1 MFNLEK
7 FQKAK
12 ELNFSNNS
20 KIEELG
26 LIISRECTQKCSFCP
41 HSLDSYKELK
51 FKKFMDIEIIE
62 KVLNDL
68 EYEVNFDIA
77 CFGEP
82 LLHKDIFKILKLL
95 EGFKVKLTTNGLMF
109 YNKDFLKKYL
119 KFNIETY
126 ISIYNINDLKFFKT
140 LPFILK
146 EMYNFETL
154 SDKKLNNRSGILDFE
169 NLNNSNNLN
178 ISNTSLKKNSNISL
192 NEMLNVSKSCN
203 YPFYSLYIDTNGD
216 AQYCPNNWTKDLV
229 IGNVLNENLNDI
241 WNKSTNLRIKML
253 ENKRFELPICSKC
266 NVNGTLIGNSK
277 IQYF

>member
-140 LPFILK
+140 LPFINK
-146 EMYNFETL
+146 EMYNKETL
-154 SDKKLNNRSGILDFE
+154 SDKKLNNRSGILNFE
-169 NLNNSNNLN
+169 TSNNSNNLN
-178 ISNTSLKKNSNISL
+178 I
-192 NEMLNVSKSCN
+192 SKSCN

-277 IQYF
+277 IQYFQ

>member
-7 FQKAK
+7 FQKAR

-41 HSLDSYKELK
+41 HSLESFKK
-51 FKKFMDIEIIE
+51 FKTEKFMDIKIIE
-62 KVLNDL
+62 KILNDL

-82 LLHKDIFKILKLL
+82 LLHKDIFNILNLL
-95 EGFKVKLTTNGLMF
+95 KDFNVKLTTNGLMF

-119 KFNIETY
+119 KFNIKTY
-126 ISIYNINDLKFFKT
+126 ISIYNINDLEFFKN
-140 LPFILK
+140 LPFIIK

-154 SDKKLNNRSGILDFE
+154 SDKKLNNRSGILNNFIQNE
-169 NLNNSNNLN
+169 NLNIL
-178 ISNTSLKKNSNISL
+178 
-192 NEMLNVSKSCN
+192 KSCN

-216 AQYCPNNWTKDLV
+216 AQYCPHNWTKDLI